1 MKYAMAAAILAAST
15 LSAHAFHISIGFAEE
30 GKNAVLCVIKDVT
43 VLAEKAGDCDAI
55 GGMTSHEVT
64 PVAK

>member
-15 LSAHAFHISIGFAEE
+15 LSAQAFHISIGFAEE
-30 GKNAVLCVIKDVT
+30 GGNAVLCLVNDVT
-43 VLAEKAGDCDAI
+43 VLAQKAGDCDAI
-55 GGMTSHEVT
+55 GGSISHEVT

>member
-1 MKYAMAAAILAAST
+1 MAAAILAAST
-15 LSAHAFHISIGFAEE
+15 LSDHAFHISIGFAEE